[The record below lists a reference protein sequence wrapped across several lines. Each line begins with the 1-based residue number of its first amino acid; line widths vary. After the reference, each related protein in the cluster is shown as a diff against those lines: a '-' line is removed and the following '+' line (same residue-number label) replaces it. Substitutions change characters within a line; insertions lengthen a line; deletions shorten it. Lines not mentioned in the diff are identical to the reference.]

1 MEEMQADENYL
12 VMNDKLFCFMAVP
25 KGDKEN
31 SLYVGLYDIDE
42 KDISGGW
49 ENYKINQVRD
59 WGFGENS
66 SLGVTVFEPSLKN
79 MAPIALL
86 EGYWV
91 PLCFGFET
99 VDFS

>member
-1 MEEMQADENYL
+1 MEEMRADENYL
-12 VMNDKLFCFMAVP
+12 VMNDKFFCFMSVP
-25 KGDKEN
+25 KGDKGN

-66 SLGVTVFEPSLKN
+66 SLGVTVFEPSLKKYGSN
-79 MAPIALL
+79 CIVGGVLGALTF
-86 EGYWV
+86 WI
-91 PLCFGFET
+91 
-99 VDFS
+99 

>member
-1 MEEMQADENYL
+1 MEEMRADENYL

-66 SLGVTVFEPSLKN
+66 SLGVTVFEPSLKKYG
-79 MAPIALL
+79 ADCIVGGVLGALMF
-86 EGYWV
+86 WI
-91 PLCFGFET
+91 
-99 VDFS
+99 